1 VKKGASELAHERTMQ
16 RVFLGGEEPAD
27 ISIYEEYVRGF
38 DEIPILD
45 DAVRIPPRPPTAPS
59 FVRGERRSL
68 RKEERADGYS
78 LREASRTELE
88 DLYQEYLHP
97 KPLRRKRK
105 TAATKKPSRRKNRR
119 PARAT
124 G

>member
-1 VKKGASELAHERTMQ
+1 MKKGASELAHERTMQ

-45 DAVRIPPRPPTAPS
+45 DAVRIPPRPPTPPS

-88 DLYQEYLHP
+88 E
-97 KPLRRKRK
+97 LRARRALPGVSAPE
-105 TAATKKPSRRKNRR
+105 AASAQTEDRGHEEAESP
-119 PARAT
+119 
-124 G
+124 